1 MFIKAWHGLGTL
13 SFLANVCLET
23 IILYYEDLDLF
34 KELSPSI
41 IVFDYLEVRGDL
53 NFV

>member
-1 MFIKAWHGLGTL
+1 ML
-13 SFLANVCLET
+13 SKRLL
-23 IILYYEDLDLF
+23 

-53 NFV
+53 NSV